1 MSGWKSISISILPE
15 KRDIP
20 TTCNY
25 RGTCNKC
32 DWMFDSFVHI
42 KLWNIPGNW
51 LQLLNTIIL
60 VTSHHPQQCSGRSW
74 WVGVQGQLPPPLFCQ
89 KILLK
94 KGKNKA
100 FWKPKFLDLPLQLT
114 CTQPFCNAQV
124 SAAQKYCSVALVY
137 VHIHCFVIAIT
148 DDIKDF
154 N

>member
-1 MSGWKSISISILPE
+1 MWLNVQQFCAHKIMKYSRKLTAIAEYNNTRYISSSSAMQWQILM
-15 KRDIP
+15 
-20 TTCNY
+20 
-25 RGTCNKC
+25 GGG
-32 DWMFDSFVHI
+32 
-42 KLWNIPGNW
+42 PGS
-51 LQLLNTIIL
+51 T
-60 VTSHHPQQCSGRSW
+60 
-74 WVGVQGQLPPPLFCQ
+74 PPPLFCQ

-94 KGKNKA
+94 KGKNKS